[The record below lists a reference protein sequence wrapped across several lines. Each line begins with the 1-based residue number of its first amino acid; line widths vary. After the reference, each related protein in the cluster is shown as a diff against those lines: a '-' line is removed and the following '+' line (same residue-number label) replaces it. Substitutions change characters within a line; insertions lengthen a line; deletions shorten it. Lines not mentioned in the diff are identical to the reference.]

1 IATPADCIVGA
12 WHLDIDTQRKDGN
25 DSICYTLPTPLYIL
39 FNPWCKVDQVYMEDE
54 DCRKEYILSDSGLIW
69 QGTSSSLKQMAWN
82 FSQFEELVLDCALYV
97 INKVGRVP
105 VHQRRDPVKIVRAI
119 SAAVNA
125 QDDNGI
131 LVGNWTGDFVGGTPP
146 TGWNGSMRILQKY
159 FRTKEPVKFGQCW
172 VFAGVTTTICRALGI
187 PSRVITNF
195 DSAHDTTAS
204 ITVDVFVD
212 GEGNPIKELC
222 KDSVWN
228 FHVWNEV
235 WMERPDIGNGYGG
248 WQVIDATPQERSADN
263 SMFCCGPASVTA
275 IRRGEVLKPYDGE
288 FVFAMANAD
297 QVFWRYNENDTK
309 MKLLGQ
315 DIDKIGQNI
324 STKEVG
330 RFERLDITQ
339 EYKPDDGSVEERKA
353 VARALRTATN
363 DKSRYYYNKAFYDV
377 NFEISRIDNVVIG
390 KPLRVLFTVV
400 NKHETNSSDIVATL
414 SLYSVLYTGIPSRLV
429 KKETFSH
436 TINPFSKMELGFD
449 VTYEEYAD
457 ALTDQGL
464 FKISLMGKV
473 PNIDYEMFSQSD
485 VRVRKPDVNFNGRA
499 LCQVNSHLVLEVSL
513 ENPLPV
519 PLTKPRFSVE
529 GPGMGPAQKIKLDDV
544 IPVNGIAKGVVT
556 LIPRTTGEKAI
567 AGSFWCNELED
578 VKGMFHIKKKVNE
591 PDGKYGPNATT
602 PDLAAVDF
610 KIMKSAFLQRLEC
623 STEQI
628 QEIEA
633 ATRLQGE
640 DDGSW
645 SAVRRDR
652 ITASWAGTIAK
663 RRTKIVTPLVQK
675 LLYAPSKVTKAMIY
689 GHTFEPVAAK
699 KFEESTRFKVERCGF
714 FVHYDH
720 GFIGASP
727 DYLVIMP
734 CGKRALLE
742 INIIMDGILSIE
754 GVEWCIEDNGDAH
767 HTWDYYY
774 MEKGENS
781 RLVVRRGQSFLLLLK
796 TDRKYDIETD
806 VIVIVTTVQD
816 AQQPSISH
824 GTQVIIPL
832 EFQGNN
838 ALAGPWKGEMLDSSD
853 NNMLIR

>member
-1 IATPADCIVGA
+1 MGNCFSFFFKNLDKRDSNELDNVDKPHKPEVLRRSIEEIPGNKPRPLFERTDIPVRFELPRPPTSSSNTLLLKVTSVNLNISENGKSHETWNYDWMEKGKDSRLIIRRGQSFTLTVSISRPFDSKKDIISLIFTCADAVNPSPSRRTQVLVSVYPEGDFTEANDWVASVVKSKNTTIEIKIATPADCIVGA

-578 VKGMFHIKKKVNE
+578 VKGMFHIKV
-591 PDGKYGPNATT
+591 
-602 PDLAAVDF
+602 L
-610 KIMKSAFLQRLEC
+610 
-623 STEQI
+623 
-628 QEIEA
+628 
-633 ATRLQGE
+633 
-640 DDGSW
+640 
-645 SAVRRDR
+645 
-652 ITASWAGTIAK
+652 
-663 RRTKIVTPLVQK
+663 
-675 LLYAPSKVTKAMIY
+675 
-689 GHTFEPVAAK
+689 
-699 KFEESTRFKVERCGF
+699 
-714 FVHYDH
+714 
-720 GFIGASP
+720 
-727 DYLVIMP
+727 
-734 CGKRALLE
+734 
-742 INIIMDGILSIE
+742 
-754 GVEWCIEDNGDAH
+754 
-767 HTWDYYY
+767 
-774 MEKGENS
+774 
-781 RLVVRRGQSFLLLLK
+781 
-796 TDRKYDIETD
+796 
-806 VIVIVTTVQD
+806 
-816 AQQPSISH
+816 
-824 GTQVIIPL
+824 
-832 EFQGNN
+832 
-838 ALAGPWKGEMLDSSD
+838 
-853 NNMLIR
+853 